1 MWKLTI
7 DNAFEAEY
15 VNKMLPGLVSRVKN
29 WGGKTP
35 LLYKGFRS
43 ELLPDWN
50 VDHPVKTETLKKL
63 LIAKPTEAHNLNE
76 QLMRT
81 FVSGYSETD
90 LVQSALPKGYRRR
103 LRILASVFDYEG
115 QLSRSESKSYWLAE
129 HIGHNT
135 CTYCNRQYTFT
146 VSGKNNDERITR
158 PAFDHWFPKSRFP
171 LLSLNL
177 YNLIPSCPVCNS
189 GAKGDKVFQLGQCVH
204 PYEQLDD
211 DPKFKF
217 VPALS
222 DKDKGLWSVVLDRDG
237 ATHPDVDNTIKAFA
251 LERIYNMHGS
261 LEVKELMDFA
271 QAYNKTYLL
280 QLYNQMTGDL
290 GAIGF
295 SQEEVYRMLFGTES
309 IPSKYL
315 DRPLSKMKHD
325 ILEYLGIFYELQYI
339 GKANG

>member
-7 DNAFEAEY
+7 DNAFETEY
-15 VNKMLPGLVSRVKN
+15 ANKMLPGLVSRVKN
-29 WGGKTP
+29 WGGKKST
-35 LLYKGFRS
+35 LCKGFRS

-50 VDHPVKTETLKKL
+50 EDHPVKTETLKKL
-63 LIAKPTEAHNLNE
+63 LIAKPVEAHELNE
-76 QLMRT
+76 QLMKK
-81 FVSGYSETD
+81 FVNDYSETD
-90 LVQSALPKGYRRR
+90 LAQNSLPKKYRRR
-103 LRILASVFDYEG
+103 MHILISVFDYDG
-115 QLSRSESKSYWLAE
+115 QVSRSESKSYWLAE

-146 VSGKNNDERITR
+146 ISGNNNEERITR

-177 YNLIPSCPVCNS
+177 YNLIPCCPVCNS
-189 GAKGDKVFQLGQCVH
+189 GAKGDKVFQLGQFVH
-204 PYEQLDD
+204 PYEQKDD

-222 DKDKGLWSVVLDRDG
+222 DKDRVTWGVVLDRDRT
-237 ATHPDVDNTIKAFA
+237 AYPDVDNTINAFK

-261 LEVKELMDFA
+261 LEVKEMMDFA

-280 QLYNQMTGDL
+280 QIYNRMSMDL
-290 GAIGF
+290 GALGF
-295 SQEEVYRMLFGTES
+295 SQEEVYRMLFGAES
-309 IPSKYL
+309 IPSKFL

-325 ILEYLGIFYELQYI
+325 ILEYLGII
-339 GKANG
+339 